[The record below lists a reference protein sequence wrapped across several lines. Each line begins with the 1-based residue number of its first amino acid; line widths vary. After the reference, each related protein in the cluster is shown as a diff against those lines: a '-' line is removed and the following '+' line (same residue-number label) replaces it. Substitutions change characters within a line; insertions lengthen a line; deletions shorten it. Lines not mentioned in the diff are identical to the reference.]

1 MAHRGPWAPC
11 LEFCWLCQ
19 EYDELPWSHCYKQ
32 CEPPH
37 QEHICRGCLDEIG
50 DQLNLSA
57 GITALSAEITALRA
71 QIEEIKT
78 MLKSLQG
85 YIQRMGGGHE
95 QTSPGRVQNGVTR
108 VLCIE
113 HF

>member
-1 MAHRGPWAPC
+1 M
-11 LEFCWLCQ
+11 
-19 EYDELPWSHCYKQ
+19 
-32 CEPPH
+32 
-37 QEHICRGCLDEIG
+37 
-50 DQLNLSA
+50 
-57 GITALSAEITALRA
+57 
-71 QIEEIKT
+71 EEMKT

-95 QTSPGRVQNGVTR
+95 QTSPDRVQNGVRR